1 MRKREVKYRLEVDY
15 YSKDY
20 DDRMCSTSG
29 PIYNLKDGWKQ
40 YRQAIKETCIDDKS
54 RPARVWCSASRLAG
68 HLRHLKQIAARH

>member
-54 RPARVWCSASRLAG
+54 RPARVWFWKYNYINGEFAPLT
-68 HLRHLKQIAARH
+68 IAKNY